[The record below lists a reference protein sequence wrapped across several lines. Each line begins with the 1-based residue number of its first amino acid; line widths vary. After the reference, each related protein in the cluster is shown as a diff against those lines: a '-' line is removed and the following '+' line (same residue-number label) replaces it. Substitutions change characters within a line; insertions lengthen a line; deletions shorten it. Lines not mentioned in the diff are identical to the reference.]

1 MKKKMTFK
9 KFMME
14 YVIPFVLVCL
24 MYAIVLYIAKLGMI
38 SRGQWR

>member
-9 KFMME
+9 KLMME

-24 MYAIVLYIAKLGMI
+24 MYAVVLYIAKLGMI